1 MSYSNPINK
10 PINYKNS
17 LIKKS
22 LAKVEKVISDREDT
36 FNRTNPSKGI
46 TLNPNTYEHNNK
58 HENKNTGPVG
68 PKLALFDG
76 KGDWIAYLLQF
87 TTIADRY
94 KWSNEQRLSMG
105 HYKKHALFCYFAI
118 KRQIST
124 KLIGIC
130 MKAHQLS
137 IVLPSKS
144 RLVQLRIYTSY
155 PKTCFFLG
163 VTCYFSRMTYF
174 WSFVLFRCYDFIRS
188 LYYFWTIPK
197 TLIAQHYFCLI
208 YIKIQKE
215 N

>member
-1 MSYSNPINK
+1 MLSVLLRYTDSDYPFGIFKLFLLLN
-10 PINYKNS
+10 
-17 LIKKS
+17 
-22 LAKVEKVISDREDT
+22 KVEEIRCQLMISSDYVWVI
-36 FNRTNPSKGI
+36 I
-46 TLNPNTYEHNNK
+46 
-58 HENKNTGPVG
+58 
-68 PKLALFDG
+68 
-76 KGDWIAYLLQF
+76 
-87 TTIADRY
+87 
-94 KWSNEQRLSMG
+94 
-105 HYKKHALFCYFAI
+105 KKHALFCYYAI

-124 KLIGIC
+124 KLIGENMFC

-155 PKTCFFLG
+155 TKTCFFLG

-188 LYYFWTIPK
+188 LYYFGTIPK

>member
-22 LAKVEKVISDREDT
+22 LAKVEKVISDREDK

-46 TLNPNTYEHNNK
+46 TPNPNTYEHNNK
-58 HENKNTGPVG
+58 HENKNTGSVG

-94 KWSNEQRLSMG
+94 KWSNEQRLFMG
-105 HYKKHALFCYFAI
+105 HYKKTRTFL
-118 KRQIST
+118 
-124 KLIGIC
+124 LIC
-130 MKAHQLS
+130 
-137 IVLPSKS
+137 
-144 RLVQLRIYTSY
+144 
-155 PKTCFFLG
+155 
-163 VTCYFSRMTYF
+163 
-174 WSFVLFRCYDFIRS
+174 
-188 LYYFWTIPK
+188 
-197 TLIAQHYFCLI
+197 
-208 YIKIQKE
+208 

>member
-46 TLNPNTYEHNNK
+46 TPNPNTYEHNNK

-155 PKTCFFLG
+155 TKTCFLLG

-188 LYYFWTIPK
+188 LYYF
-197 TLIAQHYFCLI
+197 
-208 YIKIQKE
+208 
-215 N
+215 